1 MRPLQSLTF
10 EAVVGL
16 LRTHFRSLDK
26 KGDKERTDYLLS
38 DVLMSGLAM
47 MFFQEPSLLQFQER
61 LLRKKGRCNLQ
72 TMFGVSAV
80 PKDSQMRERL
90 DQAEPES
97 IRQLLP
103 VLFERMRRV
112 GWAKEW
118 VNEISDGPCAGS
130 YYVMALDGTDYFS
143 SEAISCGQCLV
154 RKDKSGEIHY
164 RHTVVAG
171 TLVVSGSHRVLP
183 LDAEMCGS
191 QDGSEKQDCE
201 LNAGKRLIKRV
212 RREHSHVH
220 LIVSGDDLYSHV
232 PFIEECMRQ
241 RLHYVLVAK
250 PSSHKE
256 LWEWVAEL
264 EAMKACEH
272 VPWSVGPAC
281 QRKSYEARIMREVPL
296 RADGE
301 VRVTLV
307 EVWERNK
314 AGTQTYHNS
323 WITDL
328 EVTAKKVAEIVGIG
342 RAKWKIENEQF
353 NVQKNHGYHLKH
365 NYGHGKKNL
374 SAVFYYLN
382 LLAYIT
388 HIILSRGDR
397 LFQQCRQAISRREEM
412 WNVMRTMMNFVV
424 WESWQQM
431 VAYILDDELRPLP
444 P

>member
-1 MRPLQSLTF
+1 MTF

-16 LRTHFRSLDK
+16 LRTHFRGLDE
-26 KGDKERTDYLLS
+26 KGDNHRADYLLS
-38 DVLMSGLAM
+38 DILMSGLAM

-90 DQAEPES
+90 DEAMPERLR
-97 IRQLLP
+97 IMLP

-118 VNEISDGPCAGS
+118 VNEIGDGSCAGS
-130 YYVMALDGTDYFS
+130 YYVLALDGTDYFS
-143 SEAISCGQCLV
+143 SEAISCAQCLV
-154 RKDKSGEIHY
+154 RKDNIGAIHY
-164 RHTVVAG
+164 RHTVVAA
-171 TLVVSGSHRVLP
+171 TLVKSGSHRVLP

-201 LNAGKRLIKRV
+201 LNAGKRLVERV
-212 RREHSHVH
+212 RREHCHLS
-220 LIVSGDDLYSHV
+220 LIVTGDDLYSHV
-232 PFIEECMRQ
+232 PFIEQCQKQ

-256 LWEWVAEL
+256 LFEWVEEL
-264 EAMKACEH
+264 DEMKECEH
-272 VPWSVGPAC
+272 VEWSLGPAC
-281 QRKSYEARIMREVPL
+281 QRKSYEARIAREVPL

-301 VRVTLV
+301 VRVTFV

-328 EVTAKKVAEIVGIG
+328 EVTAKNVSEIVRVG
-342 RAKWKIENEQF
+342 RARWKIENEQF
-353 NVQKNHGYHLKH
+353 NVQKNGGYHLTH
-365 NYGHGKKNL
+365 NYGHGQQNL

-388 HIILSRGDR
+388 HMILSRGDR
-397 LFQQCRQAISRREEM
+397 LFQQCRHAISRREEM
-412 WNVMRTMMNFVV
+412 WNVLRTMMNFVV

-431 VAYILDDELRPLP
+431 LEYILDDELKPLP